1 MSWITYYKNLYYHY
15 EGRNVD
21 HIGLEEFDYSVPAE
35 LFALKRKKFGPV
47 TYRRFETA
55 AEAIR
60 YAVEDLSRPLL
71 GGTFIET
78 GAERLD
84 GKTIQ
89 QLYGGA
95 RYPLKRAATG

>member
-1 MSWITYYKNLYYHY
+1 M
-15 EGRNVD
+15 D
-21 HIGLEEFDYSVPAE
+21 HIRLEEFDYSGSAE
-35 LFALKRKKFGPV
+35 LFALKRKKYGPV

-71 GGTFIET
+71 EGTVIET

-84 GKTIQ
+84 ARTIRE
-89 QLYGGA
+89 LYCGA
-95 RYPLKRAATG
+95 RYPLKRAATL

>member
-1 MSWITYYKNLYYHY
+1 MDIIRS
-15 EGRNVD
+15 
-21 HIGLEEFDYSVPAE
+21 EEFDYSVSAE

-71 GGTFIET
+71 NGTFIET

-84 GKTIQ
+84 GRAIQ
-89 QLYGGA
+89 QLYRGSG
-95 RYPLKRAATG
+95 YPLKRAATS

>member
-1 MSWITYYKNLYYHY
+1 
-15 EGRNVD
+15 
-21 HIGLEEFDYSVPAE
+21 
-35 LFALKRKKFGPV
+35 V

-71 GGTFIET
+71 DGTFIET

-84 GKTIQ
+84 GRIIR
-89 QLYGGA
+89 QLYGGD
-95 RYPLKRAATG
+95 RFPLKRAAPR